1 MSFQSSITPPFQKTI
16 PPMPKKAIPPMPK
29 VNEVEFEVCDV
40 SVEMVVVDSED
51 GKVPVIVSEEKY

>member
-1 MSFQSSITPPFQKTI
+1 MSYQPSKTPPLQKT
-16 PPMPKKAIPPMPK
+16 IPPMPK

-51 GKVPVIVSEEKY
+51 GKVPIIVSEEKY

>member
-1 MSFQSSITPPFQKTI
+1 MGYRPSKTPPLQK
-16 PPMPKKAIPPMPK
+16 KVPPMPK
-29 VNEVEFEVCDV
+29 VNENEIEFEVCDV

>member
-1 MSFQSSITPPFQKTI
+1 
-16 PPMPKKAIPPMPK
+16 MPK

-51 GKVPVIVSEEKY
+51 GKVPVRV